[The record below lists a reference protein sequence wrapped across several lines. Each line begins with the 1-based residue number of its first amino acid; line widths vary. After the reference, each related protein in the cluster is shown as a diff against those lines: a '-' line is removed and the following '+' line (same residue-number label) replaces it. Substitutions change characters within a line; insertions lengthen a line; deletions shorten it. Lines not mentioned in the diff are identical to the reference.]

1 MTFSQE
7 SAVAQRVRV
16 TIAMPNGLKVLWGLS
31 KEESSP
37 PKKLMPVEG
46 DGKEINRG
54 GESSNPT
61 RDSCHV
67 HRRVLGDGL
76 FVQQRH
82 VQLHTH
88 ASH

>member
-16 TIAMPNGLKVLWGLS
+16 TIAMPNVLKVLWGLS

-37 PKKLMPVEG
+37 PKKLMPEEG
-46 DGKEINRG
+46 EGREINRG
-54 GESSNPT
+54 GEGVRAATPRET
-61 RDSCHV
+61 LVDRH
-67 HRRVLGDGL
+67 VLGDGF
-76 FVQQRH
+76 FVQQ
-82 VQLHTH
+82 LHIH